1 MFKII
6 SDKKMQNIENSNQKN
21 IKKEK
26 EELIFDFI
34 LILENIQKTTN
45 NETQWKRKQ
54 ITIDN
59 ESRLAIENYRN
70 EIVKLETE

>member
-59 ESRLAIENYRN
+59 ELRLAIENYRN